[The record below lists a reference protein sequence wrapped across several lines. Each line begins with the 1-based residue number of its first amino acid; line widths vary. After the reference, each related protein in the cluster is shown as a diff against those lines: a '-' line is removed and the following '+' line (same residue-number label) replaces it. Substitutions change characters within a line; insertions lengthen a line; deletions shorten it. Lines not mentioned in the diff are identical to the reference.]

1 MYPVVNLKE
10 GQYTIMVKA
19 KLPNLNPQ
27 NGQLACVFRKSVHSI
42 THFNVAHSNNH
53 SLILIVF
60 NSLPKPSKA
69 KYSHCI
75 GMITASDAVSALRV
89 NSPRE
94 GAQSIMI

>member
-1 MYPVVNLKE
+1 
-10 GQYTIMVKA
+10 MVKA

-60 NSLPKPSKA
+60 NSFYQNFLVKGDFSPDSKFVESKFPHEEA
-69 KYSHCI
+69 KCKQ
-75 GMITASDAVSALRV
+75 
-89 NSPRE
+89 NSPELSRLPVE
-94 GAQSIMI
+94 T